1 MKQFLC
7 CILLCGFLSSVF
19 AEAVREEAD
28 KGNEKADLSYAFGMA
43 IGSDMKQSGLEFNYA
58 AFTRG
63 FREMMEGEETR
74 FTMDEAVDRVQ
85 TAFRAAMAEQ
95 AEYNRQREVEFLAE
109 NGRRPGIITTASG
122 LQYEV
127 LTEGTGEHPN
137 PDDIVTVHYRG
148 ALIDG
153 IVFDSTYESGGPV
166 EFPLEG
172 VIPGW
177 SEGIGLMKIGGKSRL
192 YIPSKL
198 AYGVQGAGSAI
209 PPNAVVIFEVELL
222 DAYTPDYSDFDG
234 EFEFDDYGF

>member
-1 MKQFLC
+1 MKQFFC
-7 CILLCGFLSSVF
+7 FLLFFGVLSFSF
-19 AEAVREEAD
+19 AEAIREEAD

-58 AFTRG
+58 AFSRG
-63 FREMMEGEETR
+63 FREMMEGRETR
-74 FTMDEAVDRVQ
+74 FTMDEAVERVQ

-95 AEYNRQREVEFLAE
+95 AEYNRQKEIEFLAE
-109 NGRRPGIITTASG
+109 NGKRPGIVTTASG

-127 LTEGTGEHPN
+127 LAEGTGER
-137 PDDIVTVHYRG
+137 PDPSDVVIVHYRG
-148 ALIDG
+148 ALTDG
-153 IVFDSTYESGGPV
+153 VVFDSSYERGEPA

-177 SEGIGLMKIGGKSRL
+177 SEGIQLMNIGGRSRL

-198 AYGVQGAGSAI
+198 AYGSQGAGATI

-222 DAYTPDYSDFDG
+222 DAYAPEYTDFG
-234 EFEFDDYGF
+234 EEYYGY

>member
-1 MKQFLC
+1 MKQFFWCL
-7 CILLCGFLSSVF
+7 LLCGFLSSVS

-43 IGSDMKQSGLEFNYA
+43 IGSDMKQSGLEFNYT

-63 FREMMEGEETR
+63 FREMMEGGETR
-74 FTMDEAVDRVQ
+74 FTMDEAVERVQ

-95 AEYNRQREVEFLAE
+95 AEYNRLREAEFLAE
-109 NGRRPGIITTASG
+109 NGKRPGIITTASG

-127 LTEGTGEHPN
+127 LTEGTGEYPG
-137 PDDIVTVHYRG
+137 PDDIVKVHYRG

-153 IVFDSTYESGGPV
+153 IVFDSTYERGEPA

-177 SEGIGLMKIGGKSRL
+177 SEGIRLMKTGGKSRF

-209 PPNAVVIFEVELL
+209 PPNAVIIFEVELL
-222 DAYTPDYSDFDG
+222 DAYTPEYSGFDG
-234 EFEFDDYGF
+234 EFEYGF